1 MIADM
6 ISLVTLLAV
15 LMLGLILWYYNSKQ
29 ADALQRMAQ
38 TTEEM
43 YMTQLKLRRDERKRQ
58 PFTME
63 AARWLEK
70 QAAAGLE
77 LVDVIGKSHNP
88 MWINLRAAGGVRLV
102 VSPLD
107 EADLRKALKAT
118 ERRSKLSSAYE
129 PLLGDSRKKLSVTQR
144 SLQDEEWFD
153 LDADAVG
160 KQLGVEWGE
169 VSRLWFYV
177 VQPKAK

>member
-1 MIADM
+1 MADM

-29 ADALQRMAQ
+29 ADALHGMAH

-43 YMTQLKLRRDERKRQ
+43 YLTQLKLRRDERKKQ
-58 PFTME
+58 PFTMDP
-63 AARWLEK
+63 ARWLEK
-70 QAAAGLE
+70 QAGSGIT
-77 LVDVIGKSHNP
+77 LVDVISKSANP
-88 MWINLRAAGGVRLV
+88 LWINLRAAGGIRLV
-102 VSPLD
+102 VSPL
-107 EADLRKALKAT
+107 EEGDLRKALRAGEK
-118 ERRSKLSSAYE
+118 RSKVNSAFE
-129 PLLGDSRKKLSVTQR
+129 PLLGSSRKNLSVTQR

-160 KQLGVEWGE
+160 KHLGAEWGE
-169 VSRLWFYV
+169 VSRLWFYT

>member
-1 MIADM
+1 MMADM

-29 ADALQRMAQ
+29 ADALQGMAK

-43 YMTQLKLRRDERKRQ
+43 YMTQLKLRRDERKKQ

-63 AARWLEK
+63 AARWLEQ
-70 QAAAGLE
+70 QAGSGIA
-77 LVDVIGKSHNP
+77 LVDVISQSQNP
-88 MWINLRAAGGVRLV
+88 MWINIRAAGGLRLV

-107 EADLRKALKAT
+107 EADLRKALKET
-118 ERRSKLSSAYE
+118 EKRSKVNTAFE
-129 PLLGDSRKKLSVTQR
+129 PLLGDSKKNLSVTQR

-160 KQLGVEWGE
+160 KQLNMNWGE

-177 VQPKAK
+177 VQPKGK

>member
-1 MIADM
+1 MMADM

-29 ADALQRMAQ
+29 ADALQGMAK

-43 YMTQLKLRRDERKRQ
+43 YMTQLKLRRDERKKQ
-58 PFTME
+58 PFTMD
-63 AARWLEK
+63 AARWLEQ
-70 QAAAGLE
+70 QAGAGLT
-77 LVDVIGKSHNP
+77 LVDMISQSMNP
-88 MWINLRAAGGVRLV
+88 KWINLRAAGGIRLV

-107 EADLRKALKAT
+107 EGDLRKAIKET
-118 ERRSKLSSAYE
+118 EKRSKVNSAFE
-129 PLLGDSRKKLSVTQR
+129 PLLGDSKKNLSVTQR

-153 LDADAVG
+153 LDANAVG

-169 VSRLWFYV
+169 VSRLWFYTI
-177 VQPKAK
+177 QPKGK